1 MVHKFLFEVEN
12 WINRLAPNSLQVVLV
27 KNMFQIERVL

>member
-12 WINRLAPNSLQVVLV
+12 RINRLALNSLQVVLV